1 MEGQETEM
9 SAAGQDGPT
18 RRRDSAADAAADS
31 AWRMPDGED
40 LLRFALSA
48 GLATGALWLE
58 TQVHGAPPRGE
69 APSPAHAGSGERQ

>member
-1 MEGQETEM
+1 M

-18 RRRDSAADAAADS
+18 RRKDFAADAAADS
-31 AWRMPDGED
+31 AWCMPDGQD

-58 TQVHGAPPRGE
+58 TQVQGESSCVE
-69 APSPAHAGSGERQ
+69 APRPAHAGSGERQ